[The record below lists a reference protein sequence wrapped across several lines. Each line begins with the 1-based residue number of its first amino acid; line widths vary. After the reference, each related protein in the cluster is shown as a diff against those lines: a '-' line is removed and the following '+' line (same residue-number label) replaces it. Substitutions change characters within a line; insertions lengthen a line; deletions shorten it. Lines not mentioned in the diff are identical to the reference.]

1 MDSRWDDGTA
11 FRDWFR
17 VLKRERRIVL
27 TAIVVVPVIAAVVS
41 LHQVHEYQASARVL
55 VNQQGAAAGLL
66 GLTGSQTPPDRYAA
80 TQADLAK
87 SGQVAR
93 LAVKAA
99 HVPGRSAPGL
109 LAATTVSAD
118 PLADLLTITVTDTNP
133 RAAERLA
140 TAYSKAFVIY
150 QRNLGSSALTNALAQ
165 VRDQLAG
172 LSGDQLR
179 SPLALRLRA
188 NERDLEV
195 LQALNLSGGSAV
207 VVGPAAQAELT
218 QPKTF
223 RNVVLGVVV
232 GAVLGIALAFMR
244 EALDTRL
251 RSVEELRDQLMLPLL
266 GHLRRPA
273 RALRRNNRLATIWE
287 PDSAGAEAFRML
299 RNNLAPTLRELG
311 AGSMMV
317 TSAVRGEGR
326 STTAANLAVV
336 LARSGRHVILV
347 DMDVRRPSQH
357 RLFALGDRP
366 GLSELALEE
375 IDVDDALCRID
386 IDTRP
391 RDAVPGGAATAAQ
404 QVARSAHVSSNGTRA
419 RAATVHGR
427 LNVLTAGQTLTD
439 PGEFLSGRAVARA
452 LKMLGNRCDLL
463 LLDAPPLLAA
473 GDAVTI
479 AELADGLLLVTR
491 LGFVQ
496 REKMPDL
503 RRALEA
509 CRAHKLGFVATDS
522 KEHAVDSV
530 WSSRL
535 QLPPVEAEPESPS
548 TQIL

>member
-17 VLKRERRIVL
+17 VLKRERRTVI
-27 TAIVVVPVIAAVVS
+27 TAIVVVPIIAAVVS
-41 LHQVHEYQASARVL
+41 LHQAREYQASARVL

-66 GLTGSQTPPDRYAA
+66 GLTGSSTPPDRYAA

-93 LAVKAA
+93 LAVHAA

-109 LAATTVSAD
+109 LGATTVSAD
-118 PLADLLTITVTDTNP
+118 PLADLLTITVTDREP

-140 TAYSKAFVIY
+140 TAYANAFVIY
-150 QRNLGSSALTNALAQ
+150 QRNLGQAALTNALGQ
-165 VRDQLAG
+165 VRRELAG
-172 LSGDQLR
+172 LGGSELT

-195 LQALNLSGGSAV
+195 LQALNLSGSSAV
-207 VVGPAAQAELT
+207 VVGPAASAGLT
-218 QPKTF
+218 QPKTV
-223 RNVVLGVVV
+223 RNVVLGIML

-251 RSVEELRDQLMLPLL
+251 RTVEELREQLMLPLL
-266 GHLRRPA
+266 GHLRRPP
-273 RALRRNNRLATIWE
+273 RGLRRNHRLETIWE

-311 AGSMMV
+311 AGSLMV

-347 DMDVRRPSQH
+347 DMDVRRPCQH

-386 IDTRP
+386 TVTRP
-391 RDAVPGGAATAAQ
+391 RDALPGGEATAAQ
-404 QVARSAHVSSNGTRA
+404 QVPRGGHHSGNGARA
-419 RAATVHGR
+419 RAATQRGR
-427 LNVLTAGQTLTD
+427 LHVLTAGQMLTD
-439 PGEFLSGRAVARA
+439 PGEFLSGRAVART
-452 LKMLGNRCDLL
+452 LKMLGDRCDLL

-479 AELADGLLLVTR
+479 AEHADGLLLVTR

-522 KEHAVDSV
+522 KEHAVDAV

-535 QLPPVEAEPESPS
+535 QPPVEAEPESPS
-548 TQIL
+548 TQIR

>member
-27 TAIVVVPVIAAVVS
+27 TAIVVVPIIAAAVS
-41 LHQVHEYQASARVL
+41 LHQAHQYQASARVL

-66 GLTGSQTPPDRYAA
+66 GLTGSTTPPDRYAA

-87 SGQVAR
+87 SGQVAK
-93 LAVKAA
+93 LAVKKA

-109 LAATTVSAD
+109 LASTTVSAD
-118 PLADLLTITVTDTNP
+118 PLADLLTITVTDPDP

-140 TAYSKAFVIY
+140 TAYANAFVIY
-150 QRNLGSSALTNALAQ
+150 QRNLGRSALTSALRQ
-165 VRDQLAG
+165 VRNQLAG
-172 LSGDQLR
+172 LSGDQLG

-207 VVGPAAQAELT
+207 VVGPAATAELT

-232 GAVLGIALAFMR
+232 GLVLGIALAFMR

-251 RSVEELRDQLMLPLL
+251 RTVEELRDQLMLPLL

-273 RALRRNNRLATIWE
+273 RGLRRNQRPATIWE

-311 AGSMMV
+311 AGSLMV
-317 TSAVRGEGR
+317 TSALRGEGR

-347 DMDVRRPSQH
+347 DMDVRRPCQH

-391 RDAVPGGAATAAQ
+391 RDAVPGGEATAAQ
-404 QVARSAHVSSNGTRA
+404 QVPGTGHHSGNGTRA
-419 RAATVHGR
+419 RAATVRGR
-427 LNVLTAGQTLTD
+427 LNVLTAGQMLTD
-439 PGEFLSGRAVARA
+439 PGEFLSGRAVART
-452 LKMLGNRCDLL
+452 LKMLSDRCDLL

-479 AELADGLLLVTR
+479 AEHADGLLLVTR

-548 TQIL
+548 TPIR

>member
-1 MDSRWDDGTA
+1 MDTRWDDGTA

-27 TAIVVVPVIAAVVS
+27 TAVVVVPIIAAAVS
-41 LHQVHEYQASARVL
+41 LHQAHEYQASARVL

-80 TQADLAK
+80 TQADLAG
-87 SGQVAR
+87 SGQVAE

-99 HVPGRSAPGL
+99 HVPGRTAPGL

-118 PLADLLTITVTDTNP
+118 PLADLLTITVTDRDP

-140 TAYSKAFVIY
+140 TAYAKAFVVY
-150 QRNLGSSALTNALAQ
+150 QRNLGRAELTSALVQ
-165 VRDQLAG
+165 VRNQLAG
-172 LSGDQLR
+172 LSGDQLG
-179 SPLALRLRA
+179 SPLGLRLRA

-207 VVGPAAQAELT
+207 VVGPAASAELT
-218 QPKTF
+218 QPKTI
-223 RNVVLGVVV
+223 RNVALGVVV

-251 RSVEELRDQLMLPLL
+251 RTVEELRDQLMLPLL

-273 RALRRNNRLATIWE
+273 RGLRRNQRLVTIWE

-299 RNNLAPTLRELG
+299 RNNLAATLRELG
-311 AGSMMV
+311 AGSLMV

-347 DMDVRRPSQH
+347 DMDVRRPCQH

-391 RDAVPGGAATAAQ
+391 RDAAPVGETSAAPQAPGRGYH
-404 QVARSAHVSSNGTRA
+404 SGNGTRA
-419 RAATVHGR
+419 KAATVRGR

-439 PGEFLSGRAVARA
+439 PGEFLSGRAVARTM
-452 LKMLGNRCDLL
+452 KMLGDRCDLL
-463 LLDAPPLLAA
+463 LLDAPPLLAV

-479 AELADGLLLVTR
+479 AEHADGLLLVTR

-548 TQIL
+548 TPIR

>member
-17 VLKRERRIVL
+17 VLKRERRIVI
-27 TAIVVVPVIAAVVS
+27 TAILVVPIIAAVVS
-41 LHQVHEYQASARVL
+41 LHQPHAYQASARVL

-66 GLTGSQTPPDRYAA
+66 GLTGSTTPPDRYAA

-87 SGQVAR
+87 SGQVAE

-118 PLADLLTITVTDTNP
+118 PLADLLTISVTDREP
-133 RAAERLA
+133 RVAERLT
-140 TAYSKAFVIY
+140 TAYASAFVIY
-150 QRNLGSSALTNALAQ
+150 QRHLGQAALTNALSQ
-165 VRDQLAG
+165 VRRELAG
-172 LSGDQLR
+172 LGGDQR
-179 SPLALRLRA
+179 GSPLALRLRA

-195 LQALNLSGGSAV
+195 LQALNLSGSSAV
-207 VVGPAAQAELT
+207 VVGPAASAVLT

-223 RNVVLGVVV
+223 RNVVLGVVL

-251 RSVEELRDQLMLPLL
+251 RTVEQLRDQLMLPLL
-266 GHLRRPA
+266 GHLRRPSKG
-273 RALRRNNRLATIWE
+273 LRRNNRLATIWE

-317 TSAVRGEGR
+317 TSAIRGEGR

-347 DMDVRRPSQH
+347 DMDVRRPCQH
-357 RLFALGDRP
+357 RLFGLGDRP

-391 RDAVPGGAATAAQ
+391 RDAVSATMPQQAPGNGD
-404 QVARSAHVSSNGTRA
+404 HPENGTRA
-419 RAATVHGR
+419 RAATVRGR

-452 LKMLGNRCDLL
+452 LKMLGDRCDLL
-463 LLDAPPLLAA
+463 VMDAPPLLAA

-548 TQIL
+548 TPIR

>member
-27 TAIVVVPVIAAVVS
+27 SAIVVVPIIAAAVS
-41 LHQVHEYQASARVL
+41 LSQTHEYQASVRVL

-87 SGQVAR
+87 SGQVAE

-99 HVPGRSAPGL
+99 HVPGSTAPGL
-109 LAATTVSAD
+109 LAATSVSAD
-118 PLADLLTITVTDTNP
+118 PLADLLTITVTDREP

-140 TAYSKAFVIY
+140 TAYAHAFVIY
-150 QRNLGSSALTNALAQ
+150 QQNLGRSALANALTQ
-165 VRDQLAG
+165 VRNQLAA
-172 LSGDQLR
+172 LSGDQLG
-179 SPLALRLRA
+179 SPVALRLRA
-188 NERDLEV
+188 NERDLEA

-207 VVGPAAQAELT
+207 VVGPAASAVLT

-223 RNVVLGVVV
+223 RNVVLGVVL

-251 RSVEELRDQLMLPLL
+251 RTVEQLREQLMLPLL

-273 RALRRNNRLATIWE
+273 RRLRRNNRLTTIWE

-391 RDAVPGGAATAAQ
+391 RDAVTGGEASAAR
-404 QVARSAHVSSNGTRA
+404 RSPVSEAHSSNGTRA
-419 RAATVHGR
+419 RAVTVGGR
-427 LNVLTAGQTLTD
+427 LNVLTAGQMLTD
-439 PGEFLSGRAVARA
+439 PGEFLSGRAVARTLKA
-452 LKMLGNRCDLL
+452 LSDRCDLL
-463 LLDAPPLLAA
+463 LLDAPALLAA

-479 AELADGLLLVTR
+479 AEHADGLLLVTR

-548 TQIL
+548 TPIR

>member
-27 TAIVVVPVIAAVVS
+27 TAVVVVPIIAAVVS
-41 LHQVHEYQASARVL
+41 LHQAHEYQASARVL

-66 GLTGSQTPPDRYAA
+66 GLTGSTTPPDRYAA

-93 LAVKAA
+93 LAVKTA

-118 PLADLLTITVTDTNP
+118 PLADLLTITVTDREP
-133 RAAERLA
+133 RAAEHLA
-140 TAYSKAFVIY
+140 TAYANAFVIY
-150 QRNLGSSALTNALAQ
+150 QRNLGRSALTTALTQ
-165 VRDQLAG
+165 VRNQLAALSSDQLG
-172 LSGDQLR
+172 

-207 VVGPAAQAELT
+207 VVGPAANAALT
-218 QPKTF
+218 QPKTV
-223 RNVVLGVVV
+223 RNVVLGVML

-251 RSVEELRDQLMLPLL
+251 RTVEELRDQLMLPLL

-273 RALRRNNRLATIWE
+273 SGLQRNHRLATIWE
-287 PDSAGAEAFRML
+287 PESAGAEAFRML

-311 AGSMMV
+311 AASLMV

-391 RDAVPGGAATAAQ
+391 RDAVSEITAQPLPGGGDH
-404 QVARSAHVSSNGTRA
+404 SGNGTRA
-419 RAATVHGR
+419 RAATVRGR
-427 LNVLTAGQTLTD
+427 LNVLTAGQMLTD

-452 LKMLGNRCDLL
+452 LKMLGDRCDLL

-522 KEHAVDSV
+522 KEHAVDAV

-535 QLPPVEAEPESPS
+535 RLPAVEAEPESPS
-548 TQIL
+548 TPIR

>member
-27 TAIVVVPVIAAVVS
+27 SAIVVVPVIAAVVS
-41 LHQVHEYQASARVL
+41 LSQTHEYQASVRVL

-87 SGQVAR
+87 SGQVAE

-99 HVPGRSAPGL
+99 HVPGSSAPAL
-109 LAATTVSAD
+109 LAATSVSAD
-118 PLADLLTITVTDTNP
+118 PLADLLTITVTDRNP
-133 RAAERLA
+133 RAAERLV
-140 TAYSKAFVIY
+140 TAYANAFVVY
-150 QRNLGSSALTNALAQ
+150 QQNLGRSALTNALVE
-165 VRDQLAG
+165 VRNQLAA
-172 LSGDQLR
+172 LSGDQR
-179 SPLALRLRA
+179 GSPLALRLRA

-207 VVGPAAQAELT
+207 VVGPAASATLT

-223 RNVVLGVVV
+223 RNVVLGVVL

-251 RSVEELRDQLMLPLL
+251 RTVEELRDQLMLPLL

-273 RALRRNNRLATIWE
+273 RGLRRNNRLATIWE

-357 RLFALGDRP
+357 RLFGLGDRP

-375 IDVDDALCRID
+375 IDADDALWRID

-391 RDAVPGGAATAAQ
+391 RDAVSRGEANVAQ
-404 QVARSAHVSSNGTRA
+404 QVPGSGAHSSNGTRA
-419 RAATVHGR
+419 SAVTVRGR

-439 PGEFLSGRAVARA
+439 PGEFLSGRAVART
-452 LKMLGNRCDLL
+452 LKMLSHRCDLL
-463 LLDAPPLLAA
+463 LLDAPALLAA

-479 AELADGLLLVTR
+479 AEHADGLLLVTR

-522 KEHAVDSV
+522 KEHAVDSA
-530 WSSRL
+530 WPSRL

-548 TQIL
+548 TPIR